1 MKNEEQLK
9 IESEIKKING
19 IINLLQVRVSELEA
33 QLSGDK
39 PLAYGVVDS
48 YEYALE
54 TFGSEISK
62 DYAEHKRL
70 VTCMNNLCKARQVR
84 SDNKNSLQARAI
96 SFMLRGDSANTIA
109 NKLNIN
115 CRTIYNY
122 FSSLTVT
129 KFYELYEN
137 YNEVFADVSQEL
149 ILLFVM
155 CNCNSREYRYMLK
168 QINY

>member
-9 IESEIKKING
+9 IESEIKKIKG

-33 QLSGDK
+33 ELSGDK
-39 PLAYGVVDS
+39 PLAYGVEDS

-62 DYAEHKRL
+62 DYAEHKRIEAYK
-70 VTCMNNLCKARQVR
+70 NNLSKAREVR
-84 SDNKNSLQARAI
+84 QEQKNNLQARTI

-115 CRTIYNY
+115 CSTAYHYLSN
-122 FSSLTVT
+122 LTAT

-137 YNEVFADVSQEL
+137 YNEVFADVPQEL